1 MIAIS
6 DPRARDAR
14 RSNRSGSEPSAGAG
28 DALSF
33 GGATLGPGA
42 AVGEPVGDAIVQ
54 PTRPIPTSTGSP
66 SNARRVI
73 FDSLFPM
80 APSVM
85 RCTSILTV
93 RSKFTQDSRDSSPSA
108 VLGRYRRGVSTSR
121 VFVGRLAGRGVFD
134 PVGDRIGKVRDVL
147 IVYRASSAP
156 RVVGLI
162 VEIPGK
168 RRVFVPIGRVTSI
181 GSGQVITTGL
191 INVRR
196 FEQRGGETRMI
207 AELIGREVQVTS
219 DKSSRATSPA
229 TNPAR
234 IEDAAIERTRSGEWL
249 VSEVF
254 VRFPKP
260 AAPFSRGDA
269 RIVRWSDVRLPSAS
283 SGTQSAELLIQTMVD
298 LKPADLA
305 EALLELPR
313 PRMVEV
319 IQELPDERMAD
330 ALEEMSEPDQLALL
344 AQMPPD
350 RTADVLDRMEPDD
363 AADLIAALPAA
374 KGEELLDLMEPEEA
388 EDVRRLLEYDGDT
401 AGGLMSPAP
410 IVLSGESSVAEGLAM
425 IRRAEIPPAMASA
438 VYVTHP
444 PYETPTG
451 EYLGMAHFQ
460 RMLRFPPHERLSA
473 LLDTEIEAVPVHAS
487 AAEVSRRLASYDMVA
502 MPVVDDQNRLVGVV
516 TVDDV
521 LDHILPD
528 DWRHADDDDA
538 DQSSARVAG

>member
-1 MIAIS
+1 M
-6 DPRARDAR
+6 
-14 RSNRSGSEPSAGAG
+14 
-28 DALSF
+28 
-33 GGATLGPGA
+33 
-42 AVGEPVGDAIVQ
+42 
-54 PTRPIPTSTGSP
+54 
-66 SNARRVI
+66 
-73 FDSLFPM
+73 
-80 APSVM
+80 SV
-85 RCTSILTV
+85 
-93 RSKFTQDSRDSSPSA
+93 
-108 VLGRYRRGVSTSR
+108 SR

-147 IVYRASSAP
+147 VVFRAASAP

-207 AELIGREVQVTS
+207 AELIGRDVQLAPEQAEGPLV
-219 DKSSRATSPA
+219 A
-229 TNPAR
+229 AR

-254 VRFPKP
+254 VRLPKP
-260 AAPFSRGDA
+260 AAPFSRGDS
-269 RIVRWSDVRLPSAS
+269 RIVRWSKLRLPSAGGGS
-283 SGTQSAELLIQTMVD
+283 QSAELLIQTMVD

-313 PRMVEV
+313 NRMIEV
-319 IQELPDERMAD
+319 IGELPDERVAD
-330 ALEEMSEPDQLALL
+330 ALEEMSEQDQLALL
-344 AQMPPD
+344 AQLPSD

-388 EDVRRLLEYDGDT
+388 EDVRRLLEYEGDT

-451 EYLGMAHFQ
+451 EYVGVAHFQ
-460 RMLRFPPHERLSA
+460 RMLRYPPHERLVS
-473 LLDTEIEAVPVHAS
+473 LIDTEIEPVTVNAS
-487 AAEVSRRLASYDMVA
+487 AAEVSRRLASYDLVA

-521 LDHILPD
+521 LDHLLPD
-528 DWRHADDDDA
+528 GWRHADDEPTPSGGSGA
-538 DQSSARVAG
+538 AR

>member
-1 MIAIS
+1 M
-6 DPRARDAR
+6 
-14 RSNRSGSEPSAGAG
+14 
-28 DALSF
+28 
-33 GGATLGPGA
+33 
-42 AVGEPVGDAIVQ
+42 
-54 PTRPIPTSTGSP
+54 
-66 SNARRVI
+66 
-73 FDSLFPM
+73 
-80 APSVM
+80 
-85 RCTSILTV
+85 
-93 RSKFTQDSRDSSPSA
+93 
-108 VLGRYRRGVSTSR
+108 
-121 VFVGRLAGRGVFD
+121 GRLAGRSVFD

-147 IVYRASSAP
+147 VVFRAAGAP

-168 RRVFVPIGRVTSI
+168 RRVFVPISRVTSI

-207 AELIGREVQVTS
+207 AELIGRDVQLAAETAGAVPVT
-219 DKSSRATSPA
+219 
-229 TNPAR
+229 AR
-234 IEDAAIERTRSGEWL
+234 IEDAAIERSRSGEWL

-254 VRFPKP
+254 VRLPKP

-269 RIVRWSDVRLPSAS
+269 KTVRWSEIRLPAA
-283 SGTQSAELLIQTMVD
+283 GAQSAELFIQTMVD

-305 EALLELPR
+305 EALLELPQA
-313 PRMVEV
+313 RMIEV
-319 IQELPDERMAD
+319 VGELPDARVAD

-344 AQMPPD
+344 ANLRPD

-363 AADLIAALPAA
+363 AADLISALPAA

-388 EDVRRLLEYDGDT
+388 EDVRRLLEYDADT
-401 AGGLMSPAP
+401 AGGLMSPSP
-410 IVLSGESSVAEGLAM
+410 IVLSAESSVAEGLAM

-460 RMLRFPPHERLSA
+460 RMLRFPPHERLVA
-473 LLDTEIEAVPVHAS
+473 LVDTEIEAVTVHAS
-487 AAEVSRRLASYDMVA
+487 AAEVSRRLASYDLVA
-502 MPVVDDQNRLVGVV
+502 LPVVDDQNRLVGVV

-521 LDHILPD
+521 LDHLLPD
-528 DWRHADDDDA
+528 DWRHADDEVIA
-538 DQSSARVAG
+538 PGAAR

>member
-1 MIAIS
+1 M
-6 DPRARDAR
+6 
-14 RSNRSGSEPSAGAG
+14 
-28 DALSF
+28 
-33 GGATLGPGA
+33 
-42 AVGEPVGDAIVQ
+42 
-54 PTRPIPTSTGSP
+54 
-66 SNARRVI
+66 
-73 FDSLFPM
+73 
-80 APSVM
+80 
-85 RCTSILTV
+85 
-93 RSKFTQDSRDSSPSA
+93 
-108 VLGRYRRGVSTSR
+108 
-121 VFVGRLAGRGVFD
+121 FVGRLAGRGVFD

-147 IVYRASSAP
+147 VVFRSAGAP

-207 AELIGREVQVTS
+207 AELIGRDVQI
-219 DKSSRATSPA
+219 PA
-229 TNPAR
+229 SQAGAQPQAGR
-234 IEDAAIERTRSGEWL
+234 IEDAAIERARSGEWL

-260 AAPFSRGDA
+260 AAPFSRGDS
-269 RIVRWSDVRLPSAS
+269 RIVRWSELVVPELSETA
-283 SGTQSAELLIQTMVD
+283 QSAELLIRTLVD

-313 PRMVEV
+313 PRMLEV
-319 IQELPDERMAD
+319 VQELADERVAD

-344 AQMPPD
+344 AQLPAD

-363 AADLIAALPAA
+363 AADLIAALPTA

-388 EDVRRLLEYDGDT
+388 EDVRRLLEYDADT

-438 VYVTHP
+438 VYITHP

-451 EYLGMAHFQ
+451 EYIGMAHFQ
-460 RMLRFPPHERLSA
+460 RMLRFPPHERMSA
-473 LLDTEIEAVPVHAS
+473 LVDPEIEPVEVTAS
-487 AAEVSRRLASYDMVA
+487 AAEVSRRLASYDLVA
-502 MPVVDDQNRLVGVV
+502 MPVVDEQNRLVGVV

-521 LDHILPD
+521 LDHLLPD
-528 DWRHADDDDA
+528 DWRHADDEEPGA
-538 DQSSARVAG
+538 SR